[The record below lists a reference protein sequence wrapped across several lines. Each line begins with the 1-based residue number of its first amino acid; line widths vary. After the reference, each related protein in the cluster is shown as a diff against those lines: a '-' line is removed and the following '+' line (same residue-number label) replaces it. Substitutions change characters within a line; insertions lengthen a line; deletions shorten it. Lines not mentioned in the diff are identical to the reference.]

1 MLKSRRSRAV
11 TCVGAAVAYF
21 AAFFVFAVCYQRL
34 WQGDR
39 FAFQIFETSK
49 ESYFGLHDAGLR
61 NLSNPALVEAVR
73 YTEAARQTFHR
84 LRDDEL
90 KELRMEREHG
100 VRGPVY
106 ELYKD
111 RFASDLTGELD
122 YDAVVAHIE
131 AEKGL
136 VNRVVDQHITVLA
149 QQLIPLA
156 YSDFL
161 YFSVVTGATV
171 GYGDM
176 VPNSSA
182 CRRLVLLQVLTQL
195 VLLSM
200 VLPLMINLA
209 TGNLG
214 MQANQGMEPTP

>member
-1 MLKSRRSRAV
+1 MLKSRRGRAV
-11 TCVGAAVAYF
+11 TCVCAALAYF
-21 AAFFVFAVCYQRL
+21 AVFFVFAAFYQRL
-34 WQGDR
+34 WQGDK
-39 FAFQIFETSK
+39 FTFQILETAK
-49 ESYFGLHDAGLR
+49 ESFSGLHDAGLR
-61 NLSNPALVEAVR
+61 DLSNPDLVEAVR
-73 YTEAARQTFHR
+73 HTEAARRTFHR

-90 KELRMEREHG
+90 TQLQVERTHG
-100 VRGPVY
+100 IRGPVY

-111 RFASDLTGELD
+111 RFASDLTGELN
-122 YDAVVAHIE
+122 YDAVVAHVE
-131 AEKGL
+131 AEKIL
-136 VNRVVDQHITVLA
+136 VNRMADQHITVLA

-176 VPNSSA
+176 IPNSSA

-200 VLPLMINLA
+200 VLPLMINLV
-209 TGNLG
+209 TGDPG
-214 MQANQGMEPTP
+214 K

>member
-1 MLKSRRSRAV
+1 
-11 TCVGAAVAYF
+11 VGAAIAYF
-21 AAFFVFAVCYQRL
+21 VAFFVFAVCYQRL

-39 FAFQIFETSK
+39 FAFQILETAK
-49 ESYFGLHDAGLR
+49 ESLSGLHDAGSRDLA
-61 NLSNPALVEAVR
+61 NPVLVEAVR
-73 YTEAARQTFHR
+73 HTEAARRAFHR

-90 KELRMEREHG
+90 TQLQVERTQG

-106 ELYKD
+106 ELYKE

-122 YDAVVAHIE
+122 YDAVVAHVE
-131 AEKGL
+131 AEKML
-136 VNRVVDQHITVLA
+136 VDRMVEQHLTVLA

-182 CRRLVLLQVLTQL
+182 CRRLVLVQVLTQL
-195 VLLSM
+195 GLLSM

-209 TGNLG
+209 TGDAG
-214 MQANQGMEPTP
+214 KQVKPTRTWQV